1 MRSPSKMS
9 LDGPTRYRMTT
20 RGSRSP
26 EGVTVAGTVDRRLLR
41 TSIVRCDLRA
51 AAGERT
57 DALREVE
64 RIAAGVQPGR
74 SGKRSNARPS
84 RQLGPG
90 AAPGSGSSDSST
102 HVQVSGRTPA
112 CAEAFG
118 HSGVN
123 LHGQAIGRCLVDDA
137 CEVDRP
143 VGEHVDGE
151 KLRAPVVAFTEL
163 AARAPFRGDGSP
175 TASAP
180 SGMRL
185 QAGMPVVRGG

>member
-1 MRSPSKMS
+1 M
-9 LDGPTRYRMTT
+9 
-20 RGSRSP
+20 
-26 EGVTVAGTVDRRLLR
+26 
-41 TSIVRCDLRA
+41 RCDLRA

-64 RIAAGVQPGR
+64 RIGGR
-74 SGKRSNARPS
+74 SRPARQVGEGRTRARRGS
-84 RQLGPG
+84 WDSGS

-102 HVQVSGRTPA
+102 HVQVSGRTLLP
-112 CAEAFG
+112 AEAFG

-123 LHGQAIGRCLVDDA
+123 LHGQAIGRCLVDDT
-137 CEVDRP
+137 CEVDRL
-143 VGEHVDGE
+143 VCEHVDGE
-151 KLRAPVVAFTEL
+151 KLRAPVVTFTEL
-163 AARAPFRGDGSP
+163 LPLRLSVATQLGP